1 MADWLSVRGC
11 VANPLVSLF
20 FHPNTKVTNPRIKSA
35 SRAGGTRLQRIIL
48 ARGCGV
54 GGGGEGEGEALIWV
68 RVSGWRS
75 ASVIVRLV
83 SSEGV
88 GCIPSIS
95 PRRNISA

>member
-54 GGGGEGEGEALIWV
+54 GGVKV
-68 RVSGWRS
+68 RVRLSSGLEYR
-75 ASVIVRLV
+75 AGDPPV
-83 SSEGV
+83 
-88 GCIPSIS
+88 
-95 PRRNISA
+95 

>member
-20 FHPNTKVTNPRIKSA
+20 FHPNTKVTNLRIKSA

-54 GGGGEGEGEALIWV
+54 GGRRRGVKA
-68 RVSGWRS
+68 R
-75 ASVIVRLV
+75 VRL
-83 SSEGV
+83 SSGLEYRAGDPPV
-88 GCIPSIS
+88 
-95 PRRNISA
+95 